1 MNNTT
6 DIEKAERIAACSKVI
21 FNYCRSRVTTRE
33 DAEDLSQD
41 ILEALLRSADSLRS
55 EEAFYGFMWA
65 VAGNVFRGWLRRKA
79 KRGAIESPNEALEDF
94 PDGGDLSDVMI
105 RAEEDKDLF
114 LLRRELGLL
123 SEKYRRAALLYY
135 HDQLSCA
142 EIAPIIGTSEGMV
155 KYLLFKARN
164 KLKEGM
170 VMERKL
176 GTLSYNPVTLEAD
189 YAGRGVNRFRDFMAS
204 KIRQNILWAVTNDAL
219 TAEEISLEI
228 GVPLPYMEDD
238 LAAMEEKQ
246 IILRQGKRYQANV
259 IVKTVA
265 YAEECERAA
274 APLHERISASIAGFL
289 ARNLADMRTAGTNT
303 ASMHENTLRWQL
315 ATLVFRR
322 ISFTPERNGVVTMPT
337 TAWGDEAF
345 LSCEEVRPD
354 APSHHIFWFST
365 VGDGR
370 DSILFFDY
378 RPKLCGDHHD
388 FFGKEHRIALTCS
401 LARGEVTSPNDFDRE
416 TLETLADEGY
426 VRREKGGWSA
436 ACPVYTM
443 EQYDKLM
450 NTVAAFVDTEI
461 LPLLDQMQADAER
474 ILAEHTP
481 KHLHAQ
487 VPGIASGNIFVNGV
501 CIPAE
506 RLIAD
511 GILSTDWTPGELPGT
526 FIVLGD

>member
-1 MNNTT
+1 MDQNESS
-6 DIEKAERIAACSKVI
+6 DRIAACSKVI
-21 FNYCRSRVTTRE
+21 FNWCRARVTTRE

-41 ILEALLRSADSLRS
+41 ILLELWKSADSLRS

-65 VAGNVFRGWLRRKA
+65 VAGNVFRKWLRRKA
-79 KRGAIESPNEALEDF
+79 KRGGLESPEEGIEDM
-94 PDGGDLSDVMI
+94 PDGGDLSDALVQ
-105 RAEEDKDLF
+105 AEADGDLL

-123 SEKYRRAALLYY
+123 DEKYRRVALLYY
-135 HDQLSCA
+135 RENLACA
-142 EIAPIIGTSEGMV
+142 EIARVLGTSEGMV

-176 GTLSYNPVTLEAD
+176 GTLSYNPVALIPH
-189 YAGRGVNRFRDFMAS
+189 YSGRGVNHFDAFMSS

-238 LAAMEEKQ
+238 LAALAEKQ
-246 IILRQGKRYQANV
+246 IVLRQGKRYLANV
-259 IVKTVA
+259 IVKTAA
-265 YAEECERAA
+265 YTEECERAA
-274 APLHERISASIAGFL
+274 EPLHEKIASSVADFLDGHLAEMREAGV
-289 ARNLADMRTAGTNT
+289 NT

-315 ATLVFRR
+315 ATLVFRQ
-322 ISFTPERNGVVTMPT
+322 IAFAPERTGAVTMPE

-345 LSCEEVRPD
+345 LSCEEARPD
-354 APSHHIFWFST
+354 KPSHEIFWYSS

-370 DSILFFDY
+370 DTILFFDY
-378 RPKLCGDHHD
+378 IPKLCGDHHD
-388 FFGKEHRIALTCS
+388 FFGKEHRIGLYCA
-401 LARGEVTSPNDFDRE
+401 LARGEIASPSDFDRDA
-416 TLETLADEGY
+416 LEALAEEGY

-436 ACPVYTM
+436 ACAVYTA
-443 EQYDKLM
+443 EQAEKL
-450 NTVAAFVDTEI
+450 TGKVAAFVDQEI
-461 LPLLDQMQADAER
+461 SPILEQLQKDAER

-481 KHLHAQ
+481 KHLRAQ

-506 RLIAD
+506 HLIEK
-511 GILSTDWTPGELPGT
+511 GILLTDWMPGELPGT
-526 FIVLGD
+526 FLVLGN

>member
-1 MNNTT
+1 MDHNETSVR
-6 DIEKAERIAACSKVI
+6 IESCSKVI

-41 ILEALLRSADSLRS
+41 ILLELWKSADSLRS

-65 VAGNVFRGWLRRKA
+65 IAGNVFRKWLRKKA
-79 KRGAIESPNEALEDF
+79 AREVRESPDEEIEDF
-94 PDGGDLSDVMI
+94 PDGGDLSDAIV
-105 RAEEDKDLF
+105 REEEDGDLF

-123 SEKYRRAALLYY
+123 DEKYRRAALLYY
-135 HDQLSCA
+135 RERRTCA
-142 EIAPIIGTSEGMV
+142 EIAPILGTSEGMV

-176 GTLSYNPVTLEAD
+176 GTLSYNPVTLIAD
-189 YAGRGVNRFRDFMAS
+189 YSGNGVNRFSKFMTS

-246 IILRQGKRYQANV
+246 IVLRQGRRYLANV
-259 IVKTVA
+259 IVQTAA
-265 YAEECERAA
+265 YVEECERAA
-274 APLHERISASIAGFL
+274 APLHEKIASSVAGFL
-289 ARNLADMRTAGTNT
+289 ERHLAEMREAGVNT

-322 ISFTPERNGVVTMPT
+322 ICFTPKRTGLVTMPK

-345 LSCEEVRPD
+345 LSCEEARPD
-354 APSHHIFWFST
+354 KPSHDIFWYSS
-365 VGDGR
+365 VGDAR
-370 DSILFFDY
+370 DIIFFFDY
-378 RPKLCGDHHD
+378 RPKLCGNHHD
-388 FFGKEHRIALTCS
+388 FFGKEHRIALYCA
-401 LARGEVTSPNDFDRE
+401 LARGEVGSPSDFDRE
-416 TLETLADEGY
+416 ALEALADEGY
-426 VRREKGGWSA
+426 VRREENGWSA
-436 ACPVYTM
+436 ACAVYTT
-443 EQYDKLM
+443 EQYEKLTG
-450 NTVAAFVDTEI
+450 TVASFVDAEI
-461 LPLLDQMQADAER
+461 LPILNRMQEDAER

-481 KHLHAQ
+481 KHLRAQ
-487 VPGIASGNIFVNGV
+487 VPGIASGNVFVNGV

-506 RLIAD
+506 RLIAE
-511 GILSTDWTPGELPGT
+511 GSLSADWTPGELPGT
-526 FIVLGD
+526 FLVLGE

>member
-1 MNNTT
+1 M
-6 DIEKAERIAACSKVI
+6 DPYESSDRIAACSRMI
-21 FNYCRSRVTTRE
+21 YNYCRSRVTTRE

-41 ILEALLRSADSLRS
+41 ILLELWKSADSLRS

-65 VAGNVFRGWLRRKA
+65 IAGNVFRKWLRRKA
-79 KRGAIESPNEALEDF
+79 KRGELESPDEGIEDI
-94 PDGGDLSDVMI
+94 PDGGDLSDALVL
-105 RAEEDKDLF
+105 AEDDSDLL

-123 SEKYRRAALLYY
+123 DEKYRRAALLYY
-135 HDQLSCA
+135 RENLPCA
-142 EIAPIIGTSEGMV
+142 EIAQVLGTSEGMV

-176 GTLSYNPVTLEAD
+176 GTLSYSPVTLVPH
-189 YAGRGVNRFRDFMAS
+189 YSGRGVNHFGAFMSS
-204 KIRQNILWAVTNDAL
+204 KIRQNILWALTNDAL

-246 IILRQGKRYQANV
+246 IVLRQGKRYLANV
-259 IVKTVA
+259 IVKTAA

-274 APLHERISASIAGFL
+274 EPLHGKIASSVAGFL
-289 ARNLADMRTAGTNT
+289 DRHLAEMQEAGVNT

-315 ATLVFRR
+315 ATLVFRQ
-322 ISFTPERNGVVTMPT
+322 IAFTPERTGMVTMPE

-345 LSCEEVRPD
+345 LSCAEARPD
-354 APSHHIFWFST
+354 APSHEIFWYSS

-370 DSILFFDY
+370 DTILFFDY
-378 RPKLCGDHHD
+378 CPKLCGDHHD
-388 FFGKEHRIALTCS
+388 FFGKEHRTALYCA
-401 LARGEVTSPNDFDRE
+401 LARGEISSPSDFDRE
-416 TLETLADEGY
+416 TLDTLADEGY
-426 VRREKGGWSA
+426 VRREKGGWSV
-436 ACPVYTM
+436 ACTVYTA
-443 EQYDKLM
+443 EQAEKL
-450 NTVAAFVDTEI
+450 TDLAAAFVNQEI
-461 LPLLDQMQADAER
+461 SPILDQLQKDAER

-481 KHLHAQ
+481 KHLRAQ
-487 VPGIASGNIFVNGV
+487 VPGIASGNVFVNGV

-506 RLIAD
+506 QLIAE

-526 FIVLGD
+526 FLVLGN

>member
-1 MNNTT
+1 MDHKETS
-6 DIEKAERIAACSKVI
+6 ERMETCSKVI
-21 FNYCRSRVTTRE
+21 YNYCRSRVTTRE

-41 ILEALLRSADSLRS
+41 ILLELWKSADSLRS

-65 VAGNVFRGWLRRKA
+65 IAGNVFRKWLRKKA
-79 KRGAIESPNEALEDF
+79 RREVRESPDDGIEDF
-94 PDGGDLSDVMI
+94 PDGGDLSDAIVQ
-105 RAEEDKDLF
+105 AEEDSDLF

-123 SEKYRRAALLYY
+123 DEKYRRAALLYY
-135 HDQLSCA
+135 RERRRCA
-142 EIAPIIGTSEGMV
+142 EIAPILGTSENMV

-176 GTLSYNPVTLEAD
+176 GTLSYNPVTLIPR
-189 YAGRGVNRFRDFMAS
+189 YSGRGVNRFDAFMRS

-246 IILRQGKRYQANV
+246 IVLRQGKRYLANV
-259 IVKTVA
+259 IVETVA

-274 APLHERISASIAGFL
+274 APMHEKIAASVAGFL
-289 ARNLADMRTAGTNT
+289 DSHLAQMRESGVNT

-315 ATLVFRR
+315 ATLVFRQ
-322 ISFTPERNGVVTMPT
+322 ICFTPESEGTATMPV

-354 APSHHIFWFST
+354 GQSHDIFWYSF
-365 VGDGR
+365 VGTDRDG
-370 DSILFFDY
+370 LFFFDY

-388 FFGKEHRIALTCS
+388 FFGNEHRIALYCA
-401 LARGEVTSPNDFDRE
+401 LARGEVTAPSDFDRE
-416 TLETLADEGY
+416 TLEALVDEGY
-426 VRREKGGWSA
+426 VRREESGWSV
-436 ACPVYTM
+436 ACAVYTA
-443 EQYDKLM
+443 EQYEKLTGM
-450 NTVAAFVDTEI
+450 VAAYVDVEI
-461 LPLLDQMQADAER
+461 LPILHQLHKDAEQ

-481 KHLHAQ
+481 KHLRAQ
-487 VPGIASGNIFVNGV
+487 VPGIASGNVFVNGV
-501 CIPAE
+501 CIPAQ
-506 RLIAD
+506 RLIAE
-511 GILSTDWTPGELPGT
+511 GSLSVDWTPGELPGT
-526 FIVLGD
+526 FLVLGE